1 MRAVVFGV
9 LALSLSTPA
18 LAGGAPPPAGT
29 QAVAPGSIA
38 GGKVVAFD
46 PTKKVMT
53 VEAGPEKIVLDISKA
68 NVAGELK
75 VGAIVDVTHANGAAS
90 NVAVRPPQGGAGAP
104 APAGGPAPTAAPGTA
119 VAPGAISGG
128 KVIAFDA
135 GKHMMTVDANGQKVD
150 IAVGTAVI
158 NGQIAVGKFVD
169 VTYANGA
176 AQAINVRP

>member
-1 MRAVVFGV
+1 MRAVLIGV

-18 LAGGAPPPAGT
+18 LAGGAPPPGGQ

-38 GGKVVAFD
+38 GGKIVAFD
-46 PTKKVMT
+46 SAKKVMT

-68 NVAGELK
+68 NIAGDLK

-90 NVAVRPPQGGAGAP
+90 NVAVRPPQGGAG
-104 APAGGPAPTAAPGTA
+104 GPAPTAAPGAA

-135 GKHMMTVDANGQKVD
+135 GKHMMTVDANGQKFD
-150 IAVGTAVI
+150 IAIGTAVI
-158 NGQIAVGKFVD
+158 NGQIAVGKVID
-169 VTYANGA
+169 VTFANGA